1 MKKNHEVTIRYSK
14 EELEKV
20 RKKAEQLGLPV
31 SSFIRTISLIANINP
46 TNNPQT

>member
-1 MKKNHEVTIRYSK
+1 MKKNHEVTIRYSV

-20 RKKAEQLGLPV
+20 KRKAEQLGMPV
-31 SSFIRTISLIANINP
+31 SSFVRTISLIANIQP